1 MKKVSGGVCPYVV
14 NMVGCC
20 THQEPIAL
28 VLEYAANG
36 DLLRYL
42 RAMRKLV
49 CAKTILQRI
58 RMDCICACRGT
69 SLHFALCIFSVMSQ
83 NR

>member
-49 CAKTILQRI
+49 CVKTILQHI
-58 RMDCICACRGT
+58 WTACV
-69 SLHFALCIFSVMSQ
+69 HVEAHV
-83 NR
+83 